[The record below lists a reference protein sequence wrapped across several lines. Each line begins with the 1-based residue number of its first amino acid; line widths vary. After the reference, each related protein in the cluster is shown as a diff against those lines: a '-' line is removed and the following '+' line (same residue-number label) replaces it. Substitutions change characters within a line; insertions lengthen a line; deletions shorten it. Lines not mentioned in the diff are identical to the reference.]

1 MSKGRTRVVIIGAGP
16 AGLVLALE
24 LGRRNVPCIVF
35 EQNQGPP
42 DFPKANATT
51 SRTMEHFRRLGMVEE
66 IRALGLPDDYAPDIT
81 YHTRFS
87 RYELARLHWP
97 SRAEALRAR
106 HRDDTHWPTPE
117 PVHRAQQMLIEPVL
131 RRHVERYPSVDLR
144 LGWRVEAATQD
155 AESVRV
161 RANDVASGESIE
173 LIADYAVGCDGPRSV
188 VREALGIRYA
198 GTGSEDREFMGGRML
213 AAHLDAPQ
221 FYQSTGT
228 QASWQHWAIN
238 RERFAVMAAIDGRG
252 RFIFHTQLPSGQSG
266 SLDYARE
273 SIALATGCSFP
284 YEILGIAEWT
294 AGFTLVAER
303 YGAGRMFL
311 AGDAA
316 HLFTPTAGLGYNT
329 SVDDAAN
336 LGWKLAAVC
345 QGWGGPALLST
356 YEIERRPIA
365 ERNTRFARSVA
376 EVFRNL
382 GLTPAFEDDSAEG
395 AEARAA
401 VGERLYRSAAREFEA
416 PGIHLGMFYHGSP
429 VIAEEPGDPPP
440 DEPNRYLPQARPGAR
455 APHLWL
461 GEGEALYDRLGS
473 EFTLLK
479 LSAGL
484 DTRALEQA
492 AQARGLPLTVLEL
505 ARDDVRTLYGS
516 DLVLIRPDQHV
527 AWRGNAVPPGPDALL
542 ARVTGAVMPSLVSAA
557 KSD

>member
-1 MSKGRTRVVIIGAGP
+1 
-16 AGLVLALE
+16 
-24 LGRRNVPCIVF
+24 
-35 EQNQGPP
+35 
-42 DFPKANATT
+42 
-51 SRTMEHFRRLGMVEE
+51 
-66 IRALGLPDDYAPDIT
+66 
-81 YHTRFS
+81 
-87 RYELARLHWP
+87 
-97 SRAEALRAR
+97 
-106 HRDDTHWPTPE
+106 
-117 PVHRAQQMLIEPVL
+117 
-131 RRHVERYPSVDLR
+131 

-161 RANDVASGESIE
+161 RAHDVASGESIE
-173 LIADYAVGCDGPRSV
+173 FTADYAVGCDGPRSV

-228 QASWQHWAIN
+228 RPSWQHWAIN

-252 RFIFHTQLPSGQSG
+252 RFIFHTQLPRGQAG

-345 QGWGGPALLST
+345 RGWGSPALLST

-382 GLTPAFEDDSAEG
+382 GLTPAFEDDSTEG

-401 VGERLYRSAAREFEA
+401 LGARLYQSAAREFEA

-461 GEGEALYDRLGS
+461 GEGEALYDRLGP

-492 AQARGLPLTVLEL
+492 ARVRGLPLTVLEL
-505 ARDDVRTLYGS
+505 ARDDIRTLHGS

-527 AWRGNAVPPGPDALL
+527 AWRGNSVPLDPDALL
-542 ARVTGAVMPSLVSAA
+542 ARVTGAVLPSLVSAE